1 MSEQF
6 TPLRAFLNGFADDS
20 LEQARKIKIWREG
33 LLGNLD
39 EVNRVQADLE
49 YQKQLARQ
57 LKEANPTA
65 FPAGQSLSGTLDRL
79 EITTTGGTN
88 TFDAGLIGVSYKAHG

>member
-1 MSEQF
+1 MEKIN
-6 TPLRAFLNGFADDS
+6 PLRAFLNGFADDS

-49 YQKQLARQ
+49 YQRQLARQ

-65 FPAGQSLSGTLDRL
+65 FPAGQSLSGLLYADIPESPNPMVWLNKIRQ
-79 EITTTGGTN
+79 
-88 TFDAGLIGVSYKAHG
+88 K